1 MKIPFV
7 RLFLILTV
15 ASTSALATETTEV
28 FRLSTQPDFLNSAG
42 ATVYVVDVMTI
53 LTQRL
58 SVGLPPN
65 KVEAVRIAT
74 QRLNALTPEDKQAM
88 RIASTARIRAAEYQ
102 IVKTPAIVFDGKA
115 VLYGM
120 NDVEQAR
127 GIYRTWRAQHG
138 E

>member
-1 MKIPFV
+1 MQIPFV

-28 FRLSTQPDFLNSAG
+28 FRLSSQPDFLNSAG
-42 ATVYVVDVMTI
+42 ATVYLVDAMNI

-65 KVEAVRIAT
+65 KAEAAQIAT
-74 QRLNALTPEDKQAM
+74 QRLKALTPQDKQTM

-102 IVKTPAIVFDGKA
+102 IAKTPAIVFDGKA

-127 GIYRTWRAQHG
+127 GVYRAWRAQQG

>member
-1 MKIPFV
+1 MTHLFA
-7 RLFLILTV
+7 RLFYVLTFV
-15 ASTSALATETTEV
+15 STSVAAETVEV

-42 ATVYVVDVMTI
+42 TTMYIVDAMNI

-58 SVGLPPN
+58 SVGLPAN
-65 KVEAVRIAT
+65 QTEAARIAM
-74 QRLNALTPEDKQAM
+74 QRINALTPQDKQAM
-88 RIASTARIRAAEYQ
+88 HSASTAQIRAAEYK
-102 IVKTPAIVFDGKA
+102 ITKTPAIVFDGKA

-127 GIYRTWRAQHG
+127 VVYRAWRAQRG

>member
-1 MKIPFV
+1 MTPLFA
-7 RLFLILTV
+7 RLFFVLTF
-15 ASTSALATETTEV
+15 ASTSATAETTEV
-28 FRLSTQPDFLNSAG
+28 FRLSSQPDFLNSAG
-42 ATVYVVDVMTI
+42 ATVYIVDAMNI

-65 KVEAVRIAT
+65 KAEAARIAT
-74 QRLNALTPEDKQAM
+74 QRLNALTPQDKQAM

-102 IVKTPAIVFDGKA
+102 IIKTPAIVFDGKA

-127 GIYRTWRAQHG
+127 VMYRAWRAQQG

>member
-1 MKIPFV
+1 MNVYTASFV
-7 RLFLILTV
+7 ALLITPMTTIGETV
-15 ASTSALATETTEV
+15 EV

-42 ATVYVVDVMTI
+42 TTIYIVDAMNI

-58 SVGLPPN
+58 SVGLPAN
-65 KVEAVRIAT
+65 QTEAARIAM
-74 QRLNALTPEDKQAM
+74 QRINALTPQDKQAM
-88 RIASTARIRAAEYQ
+88 HSASTAQIRAAEYK
-102 IVKTPAIVFDGKA
+102 ITKTPAIVFDGKA

-127 GIYRTWRAQHG
+127 VVYRAWRAQRG

>member
-1 MKIPFV
+1 MNAYTASFVALLMIPM
-7 RLFLILTV
+7 T
-15 ASTSALATETTEV
+15 AAAETTEV

-42 ATVYVVDVMTI
+42 ATVHIVDAMNV

-65 KVEAVRIAT
+65 KAEAVQIAT
-74 QRLNALTPEDKQAM
+74 QRLNALTPLDKQAM

-102 IVKTPAIVFDGKA
+102 IIKTPAIVFDGKA

-127 GIYRTWRAQHG
+127 AMYRAWRAQQG

>member
-1 MKIPFV
+1 MNTCTASFVALLMIPM
-7 RLFLILTV
+7 T
-15 ASTSALATETTEV
+15 AAAETTEV

-42 ATVYVVDVMTI
+42 ATVYIVDAMNI

-65 KVEAVRIAT
+65 KAEAARIAT
-74 QRLNALTPEDKQAM
+74 QRLNALTPQDKQAM

-102 IVKTPAIVFDGKA
+102 IIKTPAIVFDGKA

-127 GIYRTWRAQHG
+127 VMYRAWRAQQG

>member
-1 MKIPFV
+1 MTPLFA
-7 RLFLILTV
+7 RLFFVLTF
-15 ASTSALATETTEV
+15 ASTSATAETTEV
-28 FRLSTQPDFLNSAG
+28 FRLSSQHDFLNSAG
-42 ATVYVVDVMTI
+42 ATVYIVDAMNI
-53 LTQRL
+53 LTQGL

-65 KVEAVRIAT
+65 KAEAARIAT
-74 QRLNALTPEDKQAM
+74 QRLNALTPQDKQAM

-102 IVKTPAIVFDGKA
+102 IIKTPAIVFDGKA

-127 GIYRTWRAQHG
+127 VMYRAWRAQQG